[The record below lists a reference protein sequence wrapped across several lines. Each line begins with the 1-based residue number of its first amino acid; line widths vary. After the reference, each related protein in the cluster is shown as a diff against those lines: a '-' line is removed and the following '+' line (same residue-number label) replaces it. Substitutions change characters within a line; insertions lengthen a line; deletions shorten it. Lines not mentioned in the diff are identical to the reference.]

1 MWWIRSC
8 FKLIRIIY
16 ITSCDFKIIRIIY
29 ITSCDFKLIRIIYI
43 ASCDLGWWIIW
54 EKLFTRFSTLAR
66 VCGYWIDIIWSA
78 VKRFLKTIIFK
89 FWSAVVWIVIQVWL
103 TNKMFFRFF
112 RVAKVSAESNKRKS
126 KCHFKDIV
134 TKTGPFNKCH
144 KKTI

>member
-8 FKLIRIIY
+8 FKLIRV
-16 ITSCDFKIIRIIY
+16 IY

-54 EKLFTRFSTLAR
+54 EKLLTRFSTLAS

-78 VKRFLKTIIFK
+78 IKRFLKTIIFK
-89 FWSAVVWIVIQVWL
+89 FWCAVVWIVIQVWF

-112 RVAKVSAESNKRKS
+112 RVVKVSAESRKS